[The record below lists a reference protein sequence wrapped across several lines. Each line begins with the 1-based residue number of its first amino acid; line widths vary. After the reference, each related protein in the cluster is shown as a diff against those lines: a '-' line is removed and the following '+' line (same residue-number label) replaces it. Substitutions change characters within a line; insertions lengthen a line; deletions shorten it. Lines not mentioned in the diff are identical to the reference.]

1 MSAELRRRFLALPVA
16 PCVPSGLC
24 PSDVY
29 VSTRQ
34 LRLVHGRP
42 GEQPP
47 SLTLGINPYS
57 RYTFFNV
64 PIQQREPLNAAALYP
79 RVIDAL
85 YEAHVQPP
93 AGRPYRPAVILCDD
107 AVMVEML
114 MADLTGSGTIA
125 SVVQLSTAV
134 IDDVLNVDAG
144 QPQTSLLAITN
155 GVFMSMEKM
164 LLQCMQGQADD
175 PFAET
180 GDAKVAQPG
189 RRGKFRHDPSVCDTA
204 PTVLRACG
212 SPACALLSADA
223 LKCAGCRR
231 AWYCSKDCQRAA
243 WRVHKR
249 LCKSGSEGAAATD
262 GAMSQ

>member
-1 MSAELRRRFLALPVA
+1 MKCPTAAPSSNIWRRTHAFTGLPSPHERALLRPLDELINQDLAGLCWLSCWWLVLLLCSDKMSTELRRRFLALPVV

-34 LRLVHGRP
+34 LRLVQGRP

-47 SLTLGINPYS
+47 ALTLGINPYS

-93 AGRPYRPAVILCDD
+93 AGRPYRPAVIMCDD

-134 IDDVLNVDAG
+134 IDDVANKVAG
-144 QPQTSLLAITN
+144 KQTSLLAISN

-164 LLQCMQGQADD
+164 LLKCMQGQADD
-175 PFAET
+175 LIGET
-180 GDAKVAQPG
+180 DDAKVAQPG
-189 RRGKFRHDPSVCDTA
+189 RRG
-204 PTVLRACG
+204 
-212 SPACALLSADA
+212 
-223 LKCAGCRR
+223 
-231 AWYCSKDCQRAA
+231 
-243 WRVHKR
+243 
-249 LCKSGSEGAAATD
+249 
-262 GAMSQ
+262 